1 MSEQIKTIIYIV
13 VAGVSLVVAWVARP
27 ASPSRDPVDDANQVF
42 FEHFADPLDAA
53 SLQIV
58 KFDEDTASPRAFK
71 VARHDG
77 VWSIPSHE
85 NYAADAE
92 NQFADAATSMIGL
105 IRGSNVS
112 DSPSDHELYGV
123 IDPTQAEP
131 GAVGVGMRVTLASE
145 TGRTLADLI
154 IGKHVKDQD
163 DQRYVREP
171 GRVRVYLCA
180 IETEPFSTRF
190 EDWIERDLL
199 QLNANDIAQVVVN
212 DYSID
217 EINQRIIQGERL
229 RFSYDQNERT
239 WRLDDLGENEELLGA
254 KLNEMKR
261 ALDDLEIIDVHRK
274 PAGLGAELREEDQ
287 LELDMQSAQSLQS
300 RGYYIIE
307 GRLLSNK
314 GVTTVRMNDGVQ
326 YVLRFGEI
334 ALGSVA
340 PDDEE
345 DSAEGSPGGGGGGA
359 NRYLFVTANFNA
371 DLIEPPNIQVLPE
384 FRELIPPPT
393 DETAGD
399 DELPGAEESAE
410 AQESEA
416 RIAAAIED
424 VRRELEQDNQQA
436 QEDYD
441 QKVQDGQ
448 QRVRELNDRFADWY
462 YVISDAVYQKIRLQR
477 SDIVETTE
485 PEAIEDAVDSSNDPG
500 DADGDAPDNADG
512 PGD

>member
-13 VAGVSLVVAWVARP
+13 VAGVSLLVAWVARP
-27 ASPSRDPVDDANQVF
+27 ASPSRDPSNDAGQVF
-42 FEHFADPLDAA
+42 FKDFTDPLEAA

-58 KFDEDTASPRAFK
+58 EFDEETASPRAFK

-105 IRGSNVS
+105 IKGSNVS

-131 GAVGVGMRVTLASE
+131 GAVGVGMRVTLESE
-145 TGRTLADLI
+145 TGRPLADLI
-154 IGKHVKDQD
+154 IGKPVKGQD
-163 DQRYVREP
+163 DQRYVRAP

-180 IETEPFSTRF
+180 IETEQFSTRF

-199 QLNANDIAQVVVN
+199 QLNANDITQVVVN

-217 EINQRIIQGERL
+217 EINQRIIQGEML
-229 RFSYDQNERT
+229 QFSYDQSERA
-239 WRLDDLGENEELLGA
+239 WSLDDLGETEELLDT
-254 KLNEMKR
+254 KLNEMKG

-274 PAGLGAELREEDQ
+274 PAGLRAELREEDQ
-287 LELDMQSAQSLQS
+287 LELDMQSARSLES
-300 RGYYIIE
+300 RGYYIVQ

-340 PDDEE
+340 PDDQE
-345 DSAEGSPGGGGGGA
+345 DGAEGSSGGGGA

-371 DLIEPPNIQVLPE
+371 DLIEQPNIQVLPD
-384 FRELIPPPT
+384 F
-393 DETAGD
+393 
-399 DELPGAEESAE
+399 
-410 AQESEA
+410 
-416 RIAAAIED
+416 
-424 VRRELEQDNQQA
+424 
-436 QEDYD
+436 
-441 QKVQDGQ
+441 
-448 QRVRELNDRFADWY
+448 
-462 YVISDAVYQKIRLQR
+462 
-477 SDIVETTE
+477 
-485 PEAIEDAVDSSNDPG
+485 
-500 DADGDAPDNADG
+500 
-512 PGD
+512 

>member
-1 MSEQIKTIIYIV
+1 MNEQIKTIIYIV

-27 ASPSRDPVDDANQVF
+27 ASPSRDPLNDAGQAF
-42 FEHFADPLDAA
+42 FEDFADPLDAA

-58 KFDEDTASPRAFK
+58 EFDEDTASPRAFK

-105 IRGSNVS
+105 IKGSNVS

-131 GAVGVGMRVTLASE
+131 GAVGVGMRVTLQSE

-154 IGKHVKDQD
+154 IGKPVKGQD
-163 DQRYVREP
+163 DERYVREP

-180 IETEPFSTRF
+180 IETEQFSTRF

-199 QLNANDIAQVVVN
+199 QLNADDIAQVVVN

-217 EINQRIIQGERL
+217 EINRQIIQGETL
-229 RFSYDQNERT
+229 QLTYDQSERS
-239 WRLDDLGENEELLGA
+239 WSLDDLGENEQLLDT

-287 LELDMQSAQSLQS
+287 LELDMQSARSLES
-300 RGYYIIE
+300 RGYYIVQ

-340 PDDEE
+340 ADDEE
-345 DSAEGSPGGGGGGA
+345 DGAEGSSGGGGA
-359 NRYLFVTANFNA
+359 NRYLFVTARFDA

-384 FRELIPPPT
+384 FRELTTLPA
-393 DETAGD
+393 DDTAGD

-416 RIAAAIED
+416 RIAAAIEE
-424 VRRELEQDNQQA
+424 VRREIEQDNQQA
-436 QEDYD
+436 QQAYNE
-441 QKVQDGQ
+441 KVQNAQ

-477 SDIVETTE
+477 SDVVETTE
-485 PEAIEDAVDSSNDPG
+485 PEAIEGTEVPPPG
-500 DADGDAPDNADG
+500 TESDGSVN
-512 PGD
+512 

>member
-27 ASPSRDPVDDANQVF
+27 ASPARDPLNDAGQTF
-42 FEHFADPLDAA
+42 FENFADPLAAA

-58 KFDEDTASPRAFK
+58 EFDEETASPRAFK

-92 NQFADAATSMIGL
+92 NQFADAANSMIGL
-105 IRGSNVS
+105 IKGSIVS
-112 DSPSDHELYGV
+112 DSPRDHELYGV
-123 IDPTQAEP
+123 IDPTQPEA

-145 TGRTLADLI
+145 TGRPLADLI
-154 IGKHVKDQD
+154 IGKPVKGQD

-180 IETEPFSTRF
+180 IETEQFSTRF

-217 EINQRIIQGERL
+217 EINLRIIQGERL
-229 RFSYDQNERT
+229 QFSYDQHERA
-239 WRLDDLGENEELLGA
+239 WRLDDLGENERLLDT

-274 PAGLGAELREEDQ
+274 PAGLRAELREEDQ
-287 LELDMQSAQSLQS
+287 LELDMQSARSLES

-307 GRLLSNK
+307 GRLLSNE

-334 ALGSVA
+334 ALGSIA
-340 PDDEE
+340 TDDEE
-345 DSAEGSPGGGGGGA
+345 DGAEGSSGGGGA
-359 NRYLFVTANFNA
+359 NRYLFVTAKFDA
-371 DLIEPPNIQVLPE
+371 GLIEQPNIQVLPE
-384 FRELIPPPT
+384 FRELTPPPA
-393 DETAGD
+393 DDPADD

-410 AQESEA
+410 AQESDA
-416 RIAAAIED
+416 RIAAAIE
-424 VRRELEQDNQQA
+424 VIRREIEQDNQQA
-436 QEDYD
+436 QEAYD
-441 QKVQDGQ
+441 QSVQEGQ

-477 SDIVETTE
+477 SDVVETIE
-485 PEAIEDAVDSSNDPG
+485 PEATEETEDPPPG
-500 DADGDAPDNADG
+500 AESDGSVN
-512 PGD
+512 

>member
-27 ASPSRDPVDDANQVF
+27 ASPSRDPVDDADQVF
-42 FEHFADPLDAA
+42 FEDFTDPLDAA

-58 KFDEDTASPRAFK
+58 EFDEETASPRAFK

-105 IRGSNVS
+105 IKGSIVS

-131 GAVGVGMRVTLASE
+131 GAVGVGMRVTLGSE

-154 IGKHVKDQD
+154 IGKPVKDQD

-217 EINQRIIQGERL
+217 EINQRIIQGETL
-229 RFSYDQNERT
+229 QFSYDQDERS
-239 WRLDDLGENEELLGA
+239 WRLDDLGENEQLLDA

-274 PAGLGAELREEDQ
+274 PAGLRAELREEDQ
-287 LELDMQSAQSLQS
+287 LELDMQSARSLES
-300 RGYYIIE
+300 RGYYIVQ

-340 PDDEE
+340 PNDEE
-345 DSAEGSPGGGGGGA
+345 DSAEESSGGGGA

-371 DLIEPPNIQVLPE
+371 DLIEQPNIQVVPE
-384 FRELIPPPT
+384 FRELTPPPADDPAD
-393 DETAGD
+393 DE
-399 DELPGAEESAE
+399 ELPGAEESAE

-424 VRRELEQDNQQA
+424 VRREIEQDNQQA
-436 QEDYD
+436 QEAYD
-441 QKVQDGQ
+441 QKVQEGQ

-485 PEAIEDAVDSSNDPG
+485 PEAIEGTEDPPPG
-500 DADGDAPDNADG
+500 TESDGSVN
-512 PGD
+512 

>member
-27 ASPSRDPVDDANQVF
+27 ASPSRDPFDDAGQAF
-42 FEHFADPLDAA
+42 FEDFTDPLDAA

-58 KFDEDTASPRAFK
+58 EFDEDTASPRAFK

-131 GAVGVGMRVTLASE
+131 GAVGVGMRVTLESE

-154 IGKHVKDQD
+154 IGKPVKGQD

-229 RFSYDQNERT
+229 RFSYDQGERE
-239 WRLDDLGENEELLGA
+239 WRLDDLGENEQLLDTKRNA
-254 KLNEMKR
+254 MKR

-287 LELDMQSAQSLQS
+287 LELDMQSARSLES

-345 DSAEGSPGGGGGGA
+345 DGAEGTSGGGGA

-371 DLIEPPNIQVLPE
+371 DLIEQPNIEVLPE
-384 FRELIPPPT
+384 FRELIPPPADDT
-393 DETAGD
+393 TED

-416 RIAAAIED
+416 RIAAAVED
-424 VRRELEQDNQQA
+424 IRREIEQNNQQA
-436 QEDYD
+436 QEAYD

-485 PEAIEDAVDSSNDPG
+485 PEAIEDAVDSSDDPG
-500 DADGDAPDNADG
+500 NADGDALDDDNGA
-512 PGD
+512 GD

>member
-27 ASPSRDPVDDANQVF
+27 ASPSRAPVDDADQVF
-42 FEHFADPLDAA
+42 FEHFADPLEAA
-53 SLQIV
+53 SLEIV
-58 KFDEDTASPRAFK
+58 EFDEDTASPKAFK

-105 IRGSNVS
+105 IKGSNVS

-123 IDPTQAEP
+123 IDPTQADP
-131 GAVGVGMRVTLASE
+131 GAVGVGMRVTLGSE
-145 TGRTLADLI
+145 TDRTLADLI
-154 IGKHVKDQD
+154 IGKSVKGRD

-180 IETEPFSTRF
+180 IETEQFSTRF

-217 EINQRIIQGERL
+217 EINQRIIQGETL
-229 RFSYDQNERT
+229 QFSYDQDERT
-239 WRLDDLGENEELLGA
+239 WRLDDLGENEQLLDS

-261 ALDDLEIIDVHRK
+261 ALDDLEIVDVHRK

-287 LELDMQSAQSLQS
+287 LDLDMQSVRSLES
-300 RGYYIIE
+300 RGYYIVQ
-307 GRLLSNK
+307 GQLLSNK

-340 PDDEE
+340 PDDDE
-345 DSAEGSPGGGGGGA
+345 DPAEGSSGGGGAAGGA

-384 FRELIPPPT
+384 FRELIPPPA
-393 DETAGD
+393 DDTAGD
-399 DELPGAEESAE
+399 DELPRAEESAE

-436 QEDYD
+436 QEAYD
-441 QKVQDGQ
+441 QRVQEGQ

-477 SDIVETTE
+477 SDVVETIQ
-485 PEAIEDAVDSSNDPG
+485 PEAIEGTEDPPPGTESDSSVN
-500 DADGDAPDNADG
+500 
-512 PGD
+512 

>member
-13 VAGVSLVVAWVARP
+13 VASVSLVVAWVARP
-27 ASPSRDPVDDANQVF
+27 ASPSRDPVDDADQVF
-42 FEHFADPLDAA
+42 FEHFTDPLDAA

-58 KFDEDTASPRAFK
+58 EFEEETASPRAFK
-71 VARHDG
+71 VARHNG

-105 IRGSNVS
+105 IKGSNVR

-131 GAVGVGMRVTLASE
+131 GAVGVGMRVTLGSE

-154 IGKHVKDQD
+154 IGKPVKDQD

-217 EINQRIIQGERL
+217 EINLRIIQGETL
-229 RFSYDQNERT
+229 QFSYDQDGRS
-239 WRLDDLGENEELLGA
+239 WRLDDLGENEQLLDA

-274 PAGLGAELREEDQ
+274 PAGLRAELREEDQ
-287 LELDMQSAQSLQS
+287 LELDMQSARSLES

-307 GRLLSNK
+307 GRLLSNE

-340 PDDEE
+340 PNDEE
-345 DSAEGSPGGGGGGA
+345 DSAEESSGGGGA

-371 DLIEPPNIQVLPE
+371 DLIEQPNIQVVPE
-384 FRELIPPPT
+384 FRELTPPPADDPAD
-393 DETAGD
+393 DE
-399 DELPGAEESAE
+399 ELPGAEESAE

-424 VRRELEQDNQQA
+424 GRREIEQDNQQA
-436 QEDYD
+436 QEAYD
-441 QKVQDGQ
+441 QKVQEGQ

-485 PEAIEDAVDSSNDPG
+485 PEAIEGTEDPPPG
-500 DADGDAPDNADG
+500 TESDGSVN
-512 PGD
+512 

>member
-1 MSEQIKTIIYIV
+1 MSEQIKTIIYIE
-13 VAGVSLVVAWVARP
+13 VAGGSLVVARVARP
-27 ASPSRDPVDDANQVF
+27 ASPSRAPLDDAGQAF
-42 FEHFADPLDAA
+42 FEDFTDPLEAA
-53 SLQIV
+53 SLEIV
-58 KFDEDTASPRAFK
+58 EFDEDTASPNAFK

-105 IRGSNVS
+105 IKGSNVS

-123 IDPTQAEP
+123 IDPTQADP
-131 GAVGVGMRVTLASE
+131 GAVGVGMRVRLGSE

-154 IGKHVKDQD
+154 IGKSVKGRD

-180 IETEPFSTRF
+180 IETERFSTRF

-217 EINQRIIQGERL
+217 EINQQIIQGERL
-229 RFSYDQNERT
+229 QFSYDQDEGA
-239 WRLDDLGENEELLGA
+239 WRLDDLGENEQLLDT

-261 ALDDLEIIDVHRK
+261 ALDDLEIVDVHRK

-287 LELDMQSAQSLQS
+287 LDLDMQSVRSLES
-300 RGYYIIE
+300 RGYYIVQ
-307 GRLLSNK
+307 GQLLSNK
-314 GVTTVRMNDGVQ
+314 GVTTVRMNNGVQ

-340 PDDEE
+340 PDHEE
-345 DSAEGSPGGGGGGA
+345 DPAEGSSGGGGA

-384 FRELIPPPT
+384 FRELTPPPA
-393 DETAGD
+393 DDTAGD
-399 DELPGAEESAE
+399 EELPGAEESAE

-424 VRRELEQDNQQA
+424 VRRELEQENQQA
-436 QEDYD
+436 QEAYD
-441 QKVQDGQ
+441 QRVQEGQ

-477 SDIVETTE
+477 SDVVETTQ
-485 PEAIEDAVDSSNDPG
+485 PEAIEGTEDPPPG
-500 DADGDAPDNADG
+500 TESDGSVN
-512 PGD
+512 

>member
-13 VAGVSLVVAWVARP
+13 VAGVSLLVAWVARP
-27 ASPSRDPVDDANQVF
+27 ASPSRDPLNDAGQAFYVD
-42 FEHFADPLDAA
+42 FADPLDAA

-58 KFDEDTASPRAFK
+58 EFDEDTASARAFK

-92 NQFADAATSMIGL
+92 NQFADAAISMIGL

-131 GAVGVGMRVTLASE
+131 GAVGVGMRVTLGSE

-154 IGKHVKDQD
+154 IGKSVKGQD

-180 IETEPFSTRF
+180 IETEQFSTRF

-217 EINQRIIQGERL
+217 EINQRIIHGERL
-229 RFSYDQNERT
+229 QFSYDQNERA
-239 WRLDDLGENEELLGA
+239 WRLDDLGENEQLLDS

-261 ALDDLEIIDVHRK
+261 ALDDLEIVDVHRK

-287 LELDMQSAQSLQS
+287 LELDVQSARSLES
-300 RGYYIIE
+300 RGYYIVQ

-340 PDDEE
+340 ADDEE
-345 DSAEGSPGGGGGGA
+345 DGTEGSSGDGGA

-371 DLIEPPNIQVLPE
+371 DLIEQPNIQVLPD
-384 FRELIPPPT
+384 FRELTPPRA
-393 DETAGD
+393 DDTAGD
-399 DELPGAEESAE
+399 DELPAAGESVE
-410 AQESEA
+410 AQESDA

-424 VRRELEQDNQQA
+424 VRREIEQDNQQA
-436 QEDYD
+436 QEEND
-441 QKVQDGQ
+441 QKVQEGQ

-477 SDIVETTE
+477 SDVVETIE
-485 PEAIEDAVDSSNDPG
+485 PEAIEGTEVPPPGPESDGSVD
-500 DADGDAPDNADG
+500 
-512 PGD
+512 